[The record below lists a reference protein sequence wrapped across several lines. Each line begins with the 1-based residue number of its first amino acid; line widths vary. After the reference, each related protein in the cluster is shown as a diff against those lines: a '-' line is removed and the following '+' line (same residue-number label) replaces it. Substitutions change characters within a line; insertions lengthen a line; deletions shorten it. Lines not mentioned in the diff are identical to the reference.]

1 MDGMTLN
8 KLPLSLIHVMK
19 MTASKH
25 WGAFIFSPSL
35 YAKGKWRSN
44 HFPSRSSEEKDK
56 QQKLLPSLLRRKDWK
71 EEGDFADL
79 AIYNTTIVIQL
90 CCETSKAVLLHKS
103 AAAVLQARQQQ
114 QVSEGLRNM
123 LRYHPRQNLPRWSL
137 PKKPTTTPNDDK
149 SSFFFFFFFL
159 ASSPS
164 LDLLTWLFC

>member
-79 AIYNTTIVIQL
+79 AIYNTTIVVIQL

-149 SSFFFFFFFL
+149 SSFFFFF
-159 ASSPS
+159 SSPS
-164 LDLLTWLFC
+164 RPSLLFC